1 MTVSSRRRHKFFLAG
16 LRWLV
21 FFFWCALGLQVFFV
35 ARIAMMRY
43 VDPGSTAFQRSE
55 LGRISHKYSSFRW
68 SQKWV
73 DRPKL
78 PAHIQRAV
86 IASEDDIFASHTGV
100 QWEALERAWSK
111 NARAEA
117 KAQAKNQSPKVVGGS
132 TITQQLAKNLFLS
145 GERTFFRKAQE
156 LVLTLVLVFAGVA
169 TITELQEQVALFSQN
184 YEALQLDEL
193 PLTLLVLSLGLWWF
207 AWRRT
212 QEAHAQLQERS
223 RSELKV
229 QELLQHKSDLLQ
241 RLYTAKED
249 ERLALARELH
259 DEMGQTSTA
268 IRTEVAVLQRIG
280 RLHPEAD
287 ESVKRIAESA
297 QHLSQMTRQMLHRL
311 RPPALDS
318 MGLEQA
324 LMTLCDNWQ
333 NSTQNL
339 CEFKTS
345 ALPEGLNDYAC
356 VTVYRIVQEALT
368 NVTRH
373 AHAKHVRVQLTL
385 DSQ

>member
-1 MTVSSRRRHKFFLAG
+1 MKPTQLRKDLSLIAVLVLA
-16 LRWLV
+16 
-21 FFFWCALGLQVFFV
+21 FWVLAS
-35 ARIAMMRY
+35 M
-43 VDPGSTAFQRSE
+43 SE
-55 LGRISHKYSSFRW
+55 LS
-68 SQKWV
+68 
-73 DRPKL
+73 
-78 PAHIQRAV
+78 
-86 IASEDDIFASHTGV
+86 
-100 QWEALERAWSK
+100 
-111 NARAEA
+111 
-117 KAQAKNQSPKVVGGS
+117 
-132 TITQQLAKNLFLS
+132 
-145 GERTFFRKAQE
+145 
-156 LVLTLVLVFAGVA
+156 
-169 TITELQEQVALFSQN
+169 EQVSIFSQR
-184 YEALQLDEL
+184 YEKIQLDEL
-193 PLTLLVLSLGLWWF
+193 PLTLLVLSIGLIWF

-324 LMTLCDNWQ
+324 LMSLCDNWQ
-333 NSTQNL
+333 NSTQNV
-339 CEFKTS
+339 CELKTS

-373 AHAKHVRVQLTL
+373 ANAKHVRVELTL
-385 DSQ
+385 DTQGLNLNIEDDGQGMADTQAVHQGFGLLGMQERVASVAGRMSISSKLGQGVRLAIQIPKGSL

>member
-1 MTVSSRRRHKFFLAG
+1 MKFT
-16 LRWLV
+16 
-21 FFFWCALGLQVFFV
+21 Q
-35 ARIAMMRY
+35 I
-43 VDPGSTAFQRSE
+43 
-55 LGRISHKYSSFRW
+55 
-68 SQKWV
+68 QK
-73 DRPKL
+73 DL
-78 PAHIQRAV
+78 
-86 IASEDDIFASHTGV
+86 
-100 QWEALERAWSK
+100 L
-111 NARAEA
+111 
-117 KAQAKNQSPKVVGGS
+117 
-132 TITQQLAKNLFLS
+132 
-145 GERTFFRKAQE
+145 
-156 LVLTLVLVFAGVA
+156 LVLILVLVFAGVA
-169 TITELQEQVALFSQN
+169 TLTELQEQVALFSQN

-212 QEAHAQLQERS
+212 QEAHAQLKERS

-280 RLHPEAD
+280 RLHPEAN

-324 LMTLCDNWQ
+324 LMSLCDNWQ
-333 NSTQNL
+333 QNTQTV
-339 CEFKTS
+339 CEFKVPT
-345 ALPEGLNDYAC
+345 LPEGLNDYAC

-373 AHAKHVRVQLTL
+373 ANAKHVRVELTL
-385 DSQ
+385 DSQGLNLNIEDDGQGMADTQAVHQGFGLLGMQERVASVAGRMSISSELGQGLRLAIQIPKVSL

>member
-1 MTVSSRRRHKFFLAG
+1 MKFKQIHK
-16 LRWLV
+16 
-21 FFFWCALGLQVFFV
+21 
-35 ARIAMMRY
+35 
-43 VDPGSTAFQRSE
+43 D
-55 LGRISHKYSSFRW
+55 
-68 SQKWV
+68 
-73 DRPKL
+73 
-78 PAHIQRAV
+78 
-86 IASEDDIFASHTGV
+86 
-100 QWEALERAWSK
+100 
-111 NARAEA
+111 
-117 KAQAKNQSPKVVGGS
+117 
-132 TITQQLAKNLFLS
+132 LS
-145 GERTFFRKAQE
+145 
-156 LVLTLVLVFAGVA
+156 LVLIVVLVFAGVA

-207 AWRRT
+207 AWRRS

-259 DEMGQTSTA
+259 DDMGQTSTA

-287 ESVKRIAESA
+287 ASVKRISESA

-324 LMTLCDNWQ
+324 LIALCEDWQ
-333 NSTQNL
+333 NSNQKSL
-339 CEFKTS
+339 CEFNAS

-373 AHAKHVRVQLTL
+373 ANAKHVKVQLTL
-385 DSQ
+385 YEQGLHLNIEDDGRGMADTQAVHQGFGLLGMQERVASVAGSLSISSKLGRGLRLAIQIPRESL

>member
-1 MTVSSRRRHKFFLAG
+1 MKFKQIHK
-16 LRWLV
+16 
-21 FFFWCALGLQVFFV
+21 
-35 ARIAMMRY
+35 
-43 VDPGSTAFQRSE
+43 D
-55 LGRISHKYSSFRW
+55 
-68 SQKWV
+68 
-73 DRPKL
+73 
-78 PAHIQRAV
+78 
-86 IASEDDIFASHTGV
+86 
-100 QWEALERAWSK
+100 
-111 NARAEA
+111 
-117 KAQAKNQSPKVVGGS
+117 
-132 TITQQLAKNLFLS
+132 LS
-145 GERTFFRKAQE
+145 
-156 LVLTLVLVFAGVA
+156 LVLIVVLVFAGVA
-169 TITELQEQVALFSQN
+169 TMTELQEQVALFSKN

-212 QEAHAQLQERS
+212 QEAQAQLQERS

-259 DEMGQTSTA
+259 DDMGQTSTA

-287 ESVKRIAESA
+287 ESVKRIGESA

-333 NSTQNL
+333 QNTQTV
-339 CEFKTS
+339 CEFKLPT
-345 ALPEGLNDYAC
+345 LPEGLNDYAC

-385 DSQ
+385 DSQGLNLNIEDDGRGMADTQAVHPGFGLLGMQERVASVAGSLSISSKLGQGLRLAIQIPRESL

>member
-1 MTVSSRRRHKFFLAG
+1 MKFKQIHK
-16 LRWLV
+16 
-21 FFFWCALGLQVFFV
+21 
-35 ARIAMMRY
+35 
-43 VDPGSTAFQRSE
+43 D
-55 LGRISHKYSSFRW
+55 
-68 SQKWV
+68 
-73 DRPKL
+73 
-78 PAHIQRAV
+78 
-86 IASEDDIFASHTGV
+86 
-100 QWEALERAWSK
+100 
-111 NARAEA
+111 
-117 KAQAKNQSPKVVGGS
+117 
-132 TITQQLAKNLFLS
+132 LS
-145 GERTFFRKAQE
+145 
-156 LVLTLVLVFAGVA
+156 LVLIVVLVFAGVA

-184 YEALQLDEL
+184 YEAVQLDEL

-207 AWRRT
+207 AWRRS
-212 QEAHAQLQERS
+212 QEAHAQLQERIS
-223 RSELKV
+223 SEHKV

-259 DEMGQTSTA
+259 DDMGQTSTA

-287 ESVKRIAESA
+287 ASVKRISESA

-324 LMTLCDNWQ
+324 LIALCEVWQ
-333 NSTQNL
+333 NSNQKSL
-339 CEFKTS
+339 CEFNAS

-385 DSQ
+385 DSQGLNLNIEDDGRGMADTQAVHPGFGLLGMQERVASVAGSLSISSKLGQGLRLAIQIPKESL

>member
-1 MTVSSRRRHKFFLAG
+1 MKFTK
-16 LRWLV
+16 
-21 FFFWCALGLQVFFV
+21 
-35 ARIAMMRY
+35 I
-43 VDPGSTAFQRSE
+43 
-55 LGRISHKYSSFRW
+55 
-68 SQKWV
+68 QK
-73 DRPKL
+73 DL
-78 PAHIQRAV
+78 
-86 IASEDDIFASHTGV
+86 
-100 QWEALERAWSK
+100 L
-111 NARAEA
+111 
-117 KAQAKNQSPKVVGGS
+117 
-132 TITQQLAKNLFLS
+132 
-145 GERTFFRKAQE
+145 
-156 LVLTLVLVFAGVA
+156 LVLILVLAFAGVA
-169 TITELQEQVALFSQN
+169 TLTELQEQVALFSQN

-324 LMTLCDNWQ
+324 LMSLCDNWQ
-333 NSTQNL
+333 NSTQNV
-339 CEFKTS
+339 CELKTS

-373 AHAKHVRVQLTL
+373 ANANHVRVELTL
-385 DSQ
+385 DTQGLNLNIEDDGQGMADTQAVHQGFGLLGMQERVASVAGRLSISSKLGQGVRLAIQIPKESL

>member
-1 MTVSSRRRHKFFLAG
+1 MKPTQLRKDLSLIAVLVLA
-16 LRWLV
+16 
-21 FFFWCALGLQVFFV
+21 FWVLAS
-35 ARIAMMRY
+35 M
-43 VDPGSTAFQRSE
+43 SE
-55 LGRISHKYSSFRW
+55 LS
-68 SQKWV
+68 
-73 DRPKL
+73 
-78 PAHIQRAV
+78 
-86 IASEDDIFASHTGV
+86 
-100 QWEALERAWSK
+100 
-111 NARAEA
+111 
-117 KAQAKNQSPKVVGGS
+117 
-132 TITQQLAKNLFLS
+132 
-145 GERTFFRKAQE
+145 
-156 LVLTLVLVFAGVA
+156 
-169 TITELQEQVALFSQN
+169 EQVSIFSQR
-184 YEALQLDEL
+184 YEKIQLDEL
-193 PLTLLVLSLGLWWF
+193 PLTLLVLSIGLIWF

-324 LMTLCDNWQ
+324 LVSLCDNWQ
-333 NSTQNL
+333 QNTQTF
-339 CEFKTS
+339 CEFKVPT
-345 ALPEGLNDYAC
+345 LPEGLNDYAC

-373 AHAKHVRVQLTL
+373 ANAKHVRVELTL
-385 DSQ
+385 DTQGLNLNIEDDGQGMADTQAVHQGFGLLGMQERVASVAGRMSISSKLGQGVRLAIQIPKESL

>member
-1 MTVSSRRRHKFFLAG
+1 MK
-16 LRWLV
+16 
-21 FFFWCALGLQVFFV
+21 
-35 ARIAMMRY
+35 
-43 VDPGSTAFQRSE
+43 
-55 LGRISHKYSSFRW
+55 
-68 SQKWV
+68 
-73 DRPKL
+73 
-78 PAHIQRAV
+78 
-86 IASEDDIFASHTGV
+86 
-100 QWEALERAWSK
+100 
-111 NARAEA
+111 
-117 KAQAKNQSPKVVGGS
+117 
-132 TITQQLAKNLFLS
+132 ITQIHKDLL
-145 GERTFFRKAQE
+145 
-156 LVLTLVLVFAGVA
+156 LVLILVLVFAGVA
-169 TITELQEQVALFSQN
+169 TLTELQEQVALFSQN

-324 LMTLCDNWQ
+324 LMSLCDNWQ
-333 NSTQNL
+333 QNAQTL
-339 CEFKTS
+339 CEFKVPT
-345 ALPEGLNDYAC
+345 LPEGLNDYAC

-385 DSQ
+385 DSQGLNLKIEDDGRGMADTQAVHPGFGLLGMQERVASVAGRISISSKLGQGVRLAIQIPKESL

>member
-1 MTVSSRRRHKFFLAG
+1 MK
-16 LRWLV
+16 
-21 FFFWCALGLQVFFV
+21 
-35 ARIAMMRY
+35 
-43 VDPGSTAFQRSE
+43 
-55 LGRISHKYSSFRW
+55 
-68 SQKWV
+68 
-73 DRPKL
+73 
-78 PAHIQRAV
+78 
-86 IASEDDIFASHTGV
+86 
-100 QWEALERAWSK
+100 
-111 NARAEA
+111 
-117 KAQAKNQSPKVVGGS
+117 
-132 TITQQLAKNLFLS
+132 ITQIYKDLL
-145 GERTFFRKAQE
+145 
-156 LVLTLVLVFAGVA
+156 LVLIVVLVFAGVA

-212 QEAHAQLQERS
+212 QEAQAQLQERS

-259 DEMGQTSTA
+259 DDMGQTSTA

-287 ESVKRIAESA
+287 ESVKRIGESA

-333 NSTQNL
+333 QNTQTV
-339 CEFKTS
+339 CEFKLPT
-345 ALPEGLNDYAC
+345 LPEGLNDYAC

-385 DSQ
+385 DSQGLNLNIEDDGRGMADTQAVHPGFGLLGMQERVASVAGSLSISSKLGQGLRLAIQIPRESL

>member
-1 MTVSSRRRHKFFLAG
+1 MKPTQLRKDLSLIAVLVLA
-16 LRWLV
+16 
-21 FFFWCALGLQVFFV
+21 FWVLAS
-35 ARIAMMRY
+35 M
-43 VDPGSTAFQRSE
+43 SE
-55 LGRISHKYSSFRW
+55 LS
-68 SQKWV
+68 
-73 DRPKL
+73 
-78 PAHIQRAV
+78 
-86 IASEDDIFASHTGV
+86 
-100 QWEALERAWSK
+100 
-111 NARAEA
+111 
-117 KAQAKNQSPKVVGGS
+117 
-132 TITQQLAKNLFLS
+132 
-145 GERTFFRKAQE
+145 
-156 LVLTLVLVFAGVA
+156 
-169 TITELQEQVALFSQN
+169 EQVSIFSQR
-184 YEALQLDEL
+184 YEKIQLDEL
-193 PLTLLVLSLGLWWF
+193 PLTLLVLSIGLIWF

-324 LMTLCDNWQ
+324 LMSLCDNWQ
-333 NSTQNL
+333 NSTHNV
-339 CEFKTS
+339 CELKTS
-345 ALPEGLNDYAC
+345 ALPEGLNDYDC

-373 AHAKHVRVQLTL
+373 ANAKHVRVQLTL
-385 DSQ
+385 DTQGLNLNIEDDGQGMADTQAVHQGFGLLGMQERVASVAGRMSISSKLGQGVRLAIQIPKGSL

>member
-1 MTVSSRRRHKFFLAG
+1 M
-16 LRWLV
+16 
-21 FFFWCALGLQVFFV
+21 
-35 ARIAMMRY
+35 
-43 VDPGSTAFQRSE
+43 
-55 LGRISHKYSSFRW
+55 
-68 SQKWV
+68 
-73 DRPKL
+73 
-78 PAHIQRAV
+78 
-86 IASEDDIFASHTGV
+86 
-100 QWEALERAWSK
+100 
-111 NARAEA
+111 
-117 KAQAKNQSPKVVGGS
+117 
-132 TITQQLAKNLFLS
+132 
-145 GERTFFRKAQE
+145 
-156 LVLTLVLVFAGVA
+156 
-169 TITELQEQVALFSQN
+169 
-184 YEALQLDEL
+184 QLDEL

-207 AWRRT
+207 AWRRS
-212 QEAHAQLQERS
+212 QEAHAELQERIS
-223 RSELKV
+223 SELKV

-241 RLYTAKED
+241 RIYTAKED

-259 DEMGQTSTA
+259 DDMGQTSTA

-287 ESVKRIAESA
+287 ASVKRISESA

-324 LMTLCDNWQ
+324 LIALCEVWQ
-333 NSTQNL
+333 NSNQKSL
-339 CEFKTS
+339 CEFNAS

-385 DSQ
+385 DSQGLNLNIEDDGRGMADTQAVHPGFGLLGMQERVASVAGRLSISSKLGQGLRLAIQIPKESL

>member
-1 MTVSSRRRHKFFLAG
+1 MK
-16 LRWLV
+16 
-21 FFFWCALGLQVFFV
+21 
-35 ARIAMMRY
+35 
-43 VDPGSTAFQRSE
+43 
-55 LGRISHKYSSFRW
+55 
-68 SQKWV
+68 
-73 DRPKL
+73 
-78 PAHIQRAV
+78 
-86 IASEDDIFASHTGV
+86 
-100 QWEALERAWSK
+100 
-111 NARAEA
+111 
-117 KAQAKNQSPKVVGGS
+117 
-132 TITQQLAKNLFLS
+132 ITQIHKDLL
-145 GERTFFRKAQE
+145 
-156 LVLTLVLVFAGVA
+156 LVLLLVLVFAGVA

-324 LMTLCDNWQ
+324 LMSLCDNWQ
-333 NSTQNL
+333 QNAQTL
-339 CEFKTS
+339 CEFKVPT
-345 ALPEGLNDYAC
+345 LPEGLNDYAC

-373 AHAKHVRVQLTL
+373 ANAKHVRVELTL
-385 DSQ
+385 DSQGLNLNIEDDGQGMADTQAVHQGFGLLGMQERVASVAGRMSISSKLGQGLRLAIQIPKVSL

>member
-1 MTVSSRRRHKFFLAG
+1 MKPTQLRKDLSLIAVLVLA
-16 LRWLV
+16 
-21 FFFWCALGLQVFFV
+21 FWVLAS
-35 ARIAMMRY
+35 M
-43 VDPGSTAFQRSE
+43 SE
-55 LGRISHKYSSFRW
+55 LS
-68 SQKWV
+68 
-73 DRPKL
+73 
-78 PAHIQRAV
+78 
-86 IASEDDIFASHTGV
+86 
-100 QWEALERAWSK
+100 
-111 NARAEA
+111 
-117 KAQAKNQSPKVVGGS
+117 
-132 TITQQLAKNLFLS
+132 
-145 GERTFFRKAQE
+145 
-156 LVLTLVLVFAGVA
+156 
-169 TITELQEQVALFSQN
+169 EQVSIFSQR
-184 YEALQLDEL
+184 YEKIQLDEL
-193 PLTLLVLSLGLWWF
+193 PLTLLVLSIGLIWF

-287 ESVKRIAESA
+287 ASVKRISESA

-324 LMTLCDNWQ
+324 LIALCEVWQ
-333 NSTQNL
+333 NSNQKSL
-339 CEFKTS
+339 CEFNAS

-373 AHAKHVRVQLTL
+373 ANAKHVKVQLTL
-385 DSQ
+385 YEQGLHLNIEDDGRGMADTQAVHQGFGLLGMQERVASVAGRMSISSKLGQGVRLAIQIPKESL

>member
-1 MTVSSRRRHKFFLAG
+1 MKPTQLRKDLSLIAVLVLA
-16 LRWLV
+16 
-21 FFFWCALGLQVFFV
+21 FWVLAS
-35 ARIAMMRY
+35 M
-43 VDPGSTAFQRSE
+43 SE
-55 LGRISHKYSSFRW
+55 LS
-68 SQKWV
+68 
-73 DRPKL
+73 
-78 PAHIQRAV
+78 
-86 IASEDDIFASHTGV
+86 
-100 QWEALERAWSK
+100 
-111 NARAEA
+111 
-117 KAQAKNQSPKVVGGS
+117 
-132 TITQQLAKNLFLS
+132 
-145 GERTFFRKAQE
+145 
-156 LVLTLVLVFAGVA
+156 
-169 TITELQEQVALFSQN
+169 EQVSIFSQR
-184 YEALQLDEL
+184 YEKIQLDEL
-193 PLTLLVLSLGLWWF
+193 PLTLLVLSIGLIWF

-324 LMTLCDNWQ
+324 LVSLCDNWQ

-373 AHAKHVRVQLTL
+373 ANAKHVRVQLTL
-385 DSQ
+385 NTQGLNLNIEDDGQGMADTQAVHQGFGLLGMQERVASVAGRMSISSKLGQGVRLAIQIPKGSL

>member
-1 MTVSSRRRHKFFLAG
+1 MKPTQLRKDLSLIAVLVLA
-16 LRWLV
+16 
-21 FFFWCALGLQVFFV
+21 FWVLAS
-35 ARIAMMRY
+35 M
-43 VDPGSTAFQRSE
+43 SE
-55 LGRISHKYSSFRW
+55 LS
-68 SQKWV
+68 
-73 DRPKL
+73 
-78 PAHIQRAV
+78 
-86 IASEDDIFASHTGV
+86 
-100 QWEALERAWSK
+100 
-111 NARAEA
+111 
-117 KAQAKNQSPKVVGGS
+117 
-132 TITQQLAKNLFLS
+132 
-145 GERTFFRKAQE
+145 
-156 LVLTLVLVFAGVA
+156 
-169 TITELQEQVALFSQN
+169 EQVSIFSQR
-184 YEALQLDEL
+184 YEKIQLDEL
-193 PLTLLVLSLGLWWF
+193 PLTLLVLSIGLIWF

-324 LMTLCDNWQ
+324 LMSLCDNWQ
-333 NSTQNL
+333 NSTQNVCDL
-339 CEFKTS
+339 KTS

-373 AHAKHVRVQLTL
+373 ANAKHVRVQLTL
-385 DSQ
+385 NTQGLNLNIEDDGQGMADTQAVHQGFGLLGMQERVASVAGRMSISSKLGQGVRLAIQIPKESL

>member
-1 MTVSSRRRHKFFLAG
+1 MKFKQIHK
-16 LRWLV
+16 
-21 FFFWCALGLQVFFV
+21 
-35 ARIAMMRY
+35 
-43 VDPGSTAFQRSE
+43 D
-55 LGRISHKYSSFRW
+55 
-68 SQKWV
+68 
-73 DRPKL
+73 
-78 PAHIQRAV
+78 
-86 IASEDDIFASHTGV
+86 
-100 QWEALERAWSK
+100 
-111 NARAEA
+111 
-117 KAQAKNQSPKVVGGS
+117 
-132 TITQQLAKNLFLS
+132 LS
-145 GERTFFRKAQE
+145 
-156 LVLTLVLVFAGVA
+156 LVLIVVLVFAGVA
-169 TITELQEQVALFSQN
+169 TMTELQEQVALFSQN

-207 AWRRT
+207 AWRRS

-259 DEMGQTSTA
+259 DDMGQTSTA

-287 ESVKRIAESA
+287 ESVKRIGESA

-333 NSTQNL
+333 QNTQTV
-339 CEFKTS
+339 CEFKLPT
-345 ALPEGLNDYAC
+345 LPEGLNDYAC

-385 DSQ
+385 DSQGLNLNIEDDGRGMADTQAVHPGFGLLGMQERVASVAGRLSISSKLGQGLRLAIQIPKESL

>member
-1 MTVSSRRRHKFFLAG
+1 MKPT
-16 LRWLV
+16 
-21 FFFWCALGLQVFFV
+21 Q
-35 ARIAMMRY
+35 I
-43 VDPGSTAFQRSE
+43 
-55 LGRISHKYSSFRW
+55 
-68 SQKWV
+68 QK
-73 DRPKL
+73 DL
-78 PAHIQRAV
+78 
-86 IASEDDIFASHTGV
+86 
-100 QWEALERAWSK
+100 L
-111 NARAEA
+111 
-117 KAQAKNQSPKVVGGS
+117 
-132 TITQQLAKNLFLS
+132 
-145 GERTFFRKAQE
+145 
-156 LVLTLVLVFAGVA
+156 LVLILVLAFAGVA
-169 TITELQEQVALFSQN
+169 TLTELQEQVALFSQN

-324 LMTLCDNWQ
+324 LMSLCDNWQ
-333 NSTQNL
+333 NSTQNV
-339 CEFKTS
+339 CELKTS

-373 AHAKHVRVQLTL
+373 ANAKHVRVQLTL
-385 DSQ
+385 DRQGLNLNIEDDGQGMADTQAVHQGFGLLGMQERVASVAGRMSISSKLGQGVRLAIQIPKGSL

>member
-1 MTVSSRRRHKFFLAG
+1 MKFKQIHK
-16 LRWLV
+16 
-21 FFFWCALGLQVFFV
+21 
-35 ARIAMMRY
+35 
-43 VDPGSTAFQRSE
+43 D
-55 LGRISHKYSSFRW
+55 
-68 SQKWV
+68 
-73 DRPKL
+73 
-78 PAHIQRAV
+78 
-86 IASEDDIFASHTGV
+86 
-100 QWEALERAWSK
+100 
-111 NARAEA
+111 
-117 KAQAKNQSPKVVGGS
+117 
-132 TITQQLAKNLFLS
+132 LS
-145 GERTFFRKAQE
+145 
-156 LVLTLVLVFAGVA
+156 LVLIVVLVFAGVA

-184 YEALQLDEL
+184 YEAVQLDEL

-207 AWRRT
+207 AWRRS
-212 QEAHAQLQERS
+212 QEAHAQLQERIS
-223 RSELKV
+223 SEHKV

-259 DEMGQTSTA
+259 DDMGQTSTA

-324 LMTLCDNWQ
+324 LVSLCDNWQ

-373 AHAKHVRVQLTL
+373 ANAKHVRVQLTL
-385 DSQ
+385 NTQGLNLNIEDDGQGMADTQAVHQGFGLLGMQERVASVAGHMTISSKLGQGVRLAIQIPKESL

>member
-1 MTVSSRRRHKFFLAG
+1 MKPT
-16 LRWLV
+16 
-21 FFFWCALGLQVFFV
+21 Q
-35 ARIAMMRY
+35 I
-43 VDPGSTAFQRSE
+43 
-55 LGRISHKYSSFRW
+55 
-68 SQKWV
+68 QK
-73 DRPKL
+73 DL
-78 PAHIQRAV
+78 
-86 IASEDDIFASHTGV
+86 
-100 QWEALERAWSK
+100 L
-111 NARAEA
+111 
-117 KAQAKNQSPKVVGGS
+117 
-132 TITQQLAKNLFLS
+132 
-145 GERTFFRKAQE
+145 
-156 LVLTLVLVFAGVA
+156 LVLILVLAFAGVA
-169 TITELQEQVALFSQN
+169 TLTELQEQVALFSQN

-324 LMTLCDNWQ
+324 LVSLCDNWQ

-373 AHAKHVRVQLTL
+373 ANAKHVRVQLTL
-385 DSQ
+385 NTQGLNLNIEDDGQGMADTQAVHQGFGLLGMQERVASVAGRMSISSKLGQGVRLAIQIPKGSL

>member
-1 MTVSSRRRHKFFLAG
+1 MKFTKIHKDLF
-16 LRWLV
+16 
-21 FFFWCALGLQVFFV
+21 
-35 ARIAMMRY
+35 
-43 VDPGSTAFQRSE
+43 
-55 LGRISHKYSSFRW
+55 
-68 SQKWV
+68 
-73 DRPKL
+73 
-78 PAHIQRAV
+78 
-86 IASEDDIFASHTGV
+86 GV
-100 QWEALERAWSK
+100 LM
-111 NARAEA
+111 
-117 KAQAKNQSPKVVGGS
+117 
-132 TITQQLAKNLFLS
+132 
-145 GERTFFRKAQE
+145 
-156 LVLTLVLVFAGVA
+156 LVFAGVA
-169 TITELQEQVALFSQN
+169 TITELQERVALFSQD

-212 QEAHAQLQERS
+212 QEAHARLQERIS
-223 RSELKV
+223 SELKV

-241 RLYTAKED
+241 RIYTAKED
-249 ERLALARELH
+249 ERSALARELH
-259 DEMGQTSTA
+259 DDMGQTSTA

-280 RLHPEAD
+280 RLHPDAD
-287 ESVKRIAESA
+287 ASVKRISESA

-324 LMTLCDNWQ
+324 LIALCEVWQ
-333 NSTQNL
+333 NSNQSL

-373 AHAKHVRVQLTL
+373 ANAKHVKVQLTL
-385 DSQ
+385 DSQGLNLKIEDDGRGMADTQAVHQGFGLLGMQERVASVAGHMSISSKLGQGVRLAIQIPKESL

>member
-1 MTVSSRRRHKFFLAG
+1 MKFTKIHKDL
-16 LRWLV
+16 LLV
-21 FFFWCALGLQVFFV
+21 FL
-35 ARIAMMRY
+35 
-43 VDPGSTAFQRSE
+43 
-55 LGRISHKYSSFRW
+55 
-68 SQKWV
+68 
-73 DRPKL
+73 
-78 PAHIQRAV
+78 
-86 IASEDDIFASHTGV
+86 
-100 QWEALERAWSK
+100 
-111 NARAEA
+111 
-117 KAQAKNQSPKVVGGS
+117 
-132 TITQQLAKNLFLS
+132 
-145 GERTFFRKAQE
+145 
-156 LVLTLVLVFAGVA
+156 LVSVFAGVA
-169 TITELQEQVALFSQN
+169 TLTELQEQVALFSQN
-184 YEALQLDEL
+184 YEAVQLDEL

-324 LMTLCDNWQ
+324 LMSLCDNWQ

-339 CEFKTS
+339 CELKTS

-373 AHAKHVRVQLTL
+373 ANAKHVRVQLTL
-385 DSQ
+385 NTQGLNLNIEDDGQGMADTQAVHQGFGLLGMQERVASVAGRMSISSKLGQGVRLAIQIPKESL

>member
-1 MTVSSRRRHKFFLAG
+1 MKFT
-16 LRWLV
+16 
-21 FFFWCALGLQVFFV
+21 Q
-35 ARIAMMRY
+35 I
-43 VDPGSTAFQRSE
+43 
-55 LGRISHKYSSFRW
+55 
-68 SQKWV
+68 QK
-73 DRPKL
+73 DL
-78 PAHIQRAV
+78 
-86 IASEDDIFASHTGV
+86 
-100 QWEALERAWSK
+100 L
-111 NARAEA
+111 
-117 KAQAKNQSPKVVGGS
+117 
-132 TITQQLAKNLFLS
+132 
-145 GERTFFRKAQE
+145 
-156 LVLTLVLVFAGVA
+156 LVLILVLVFAGVA
-169 TITELQEQVALFSQN
+169 TLTELQEQVALFSQN

-212 QEAHAQLQERS
+212 QEAHAQLKERS

-280 RLHPEAD
+280 RLHPEAN

-324 LMTLCDNWQ
+324 LMSLCDNWQ
-333 NSTQNL
+333 QNAQTV
-339 CEFKTS
+339 CEFKVPT
-345 ALPEGLNDYAC
+345 LPEGLNDYAC

-385 DSQ
+385 DSQGLNLKIEDDGRGMADTQAVHPGFGLLGMQERVASVAGRMSISSKLGQGLRLAIQIPKESL

>member
-1 MTVSSRRRHKFFLAG
+1 MKFKQIHK
-16 LRWLV
+16 
-21 FFFWCALGLQVFFV
+21 
-35 ARIAMMRY
+35 
-43 VDPGSTAFQRSE
+43 D
-55 LGRISHKYSSFRW
+55 
-68 SQKWV
+68 
-73 DRPKL
+73 
-78 PAHIQRAV
+78 
-86 IASEDDIFASHTGV
+86 
-100 QWEALERAWSK
+100 
-111 NARAEA
+111 
-117 KAQAKNQSPKVVGGS
+117 
-132 TITQQLAKNLFLS
+132 LS
-145 GERTFFRKAQE
+145 
-156 LVLTLVLVFAGVA
+156 LVLIVVLVFAGVA
-169 TITELQEQVALFSQN
+169 TMTELQEQVALFSQN

-212 QEAHAQLQERS
+212 QEAQAQLQERS

-259 DEMGQTSTA
+259 DDMGQTSTA

-287 ESVKRIAESA
+287 ESVKRIGESA

-333 NSTQNL
+333 QNTQTV
-339 CEFKTS
+339 CEFKLPT
-345 ALPEGLNDYAC
+345 LPEGLNDYAC

-373 AHAKHVRVQLTL
+373 ANAKHVRVQLTL
-385 DSQ
+385 DSKGLNLNIEDDGRGMADTQAVHPGFGLLGMQERVASVAGRLSISSKLGQGLRLAIQIPKESL

>member
-1 MTVSSRRRHKFFLAG
+1 MKFK
-16 LRWLV
+16 
-21 FFFWCALGLQVFFV
+21 Q
-35 ARIAMMRY
+35 IHN
-43 VDPGSTAFQRSE
+43 D
-55 LGRISHKYSSFRW
+55 
-68 SQKWV
+68 
-73 DRPKL
+73 
-78 PAHIQRAV
+78 
-86 IASEDDIFASHTGV
+86 
-100 QWEALERAWSK
+100 
-111 NARAEA
+111 
-117 KAQAKNQSPKVVGGS
+117 
-132 TITQQLAKNLFLS
+132 LS
-145 GERTFFRKAQE
+145 
-156 LVLTLVLVFAGVA
+156 LVLIVVLVFAGVA

-212 QEAHAQLQERS
+212 KEAHARLQERIS
-223 RSELKV
+223 SELKV

-241 RLYTAKED
+241 RIYTAKED

-259 DEMGQTSTA
+259 DDMGQTSTA

-280 RLHPEAD
+280 RLHPDAEA
-287 ESVKRIAESA
+287 SVKRISESA

-324 LMTLCDNWQ
+324 LIALCEVWQ
-333 NSTQNL
+333 NSNQKSL
-339 CEFKTS
+339 CEFNAS

-373 AHAKHVRVQLTL
+373 ANAKHVWVQLTL
-385 DSQ
+385 DSQGLNLNIEDDGRGMADTQAVHQGFGLLGMQERIASVAGRMSISSKIGQGLRLAIQIPKESL

>member
-1 MTVSSRRRHKFFLAG
+1 MKPTQLRKDLSLIAVLVLA
-16 LRWLV
+16 
-21 FFFWCALGLQVFFV
+21 FWVLAS
-35 ARIAMMRY
+35 M
-43 VDPGSTAFQRSE
+43 SE
-55 LGRISHKYSSFRW
+55 LS
-68 SQKWV
+68 
-73 DRPKL
+73 
-78 PAHIQRAV
+78 
-86 IASEDDIFASHTGV
+86 
-100 QWEALERAWSK
+100 
-111 NARAEA
+111 
-117 KAQAKNQSPKVVGGS
+117 
-132 TITQQLAKNLFLS
+132 
-145 GERTFFRKAQE
+145 
-156 LVLTLVLVFAGVA
+156 
-169 TITELQEQVALFSQN
+169 EQVSIFSQR
-184 YEALQLDEL
+184 YEKIQLDEL
-193 PLTLLVLSLGLWWF
+193 PLTLLVLSIGLIWF

-324 LMTLCDNWQ
+324 LMSLCDNWQ

-373 AHAKHVRVQLTL
+373 ANAKHVRVQLTL
-385 DSQ
+385 DTQGLNLNIEDDGQGMADTQAVHQGFGLLGMQERVASVAGRMSISSKLGQGVRLAIQIPKGSL

>member
-1 MTVSSRRRHKFFLAG
+1 MKFKQIHK
-16 LRWLV
+16 
-21 FFFWCALGLQVFFV
+21 
-35 ARIAMMRY
+35 
-43 VDPGSTAFQRSE
+43 D
-55 LGRISHKYSSFRW
+55 
-68 SQKWV
+68 
-73 DRPKL
+73 
-78 PAHIQRAV
+78 
-86 IASEDDIFASHTGV
+86 
-100 QWEALERAWSK
+100 
-111 NARAEA
+111 
-117 KAQAKNQSPKVVGGS
+117 
-132 TITQQLAKNLFLS
+132 LS
-145 GERTFFRKAQE
+145 
-156 LVLTLVLVFAGVA
+156 LVLIVVLVFAGVA

-184 YEALQLDEL
+184 YEAVQLDEL

-207 AWRRT
+207 AWRRS
-212 QEAHAQLQERS
+212 QEAHAELQERIS
-223 RSELKV
+223 SELKV

-241 RLYTAKED
+241 RIYTAKED

-259 DEMGQTSTA
+259 DDMGQTSTA

-280 RLHPEAD
+280 RLHPDAEA
-287 ESVKRIAESA
+287 SVKRISESA

-324 LMTLCDNWQ
+324 LIALCEVWQ
-333 NSTQNL
+333 NSNQKSL
-339 CEFKTS
+339 CEFNAS

-385 DSQ
+385 DSQGLNLNIEDDGRGMADTQAVHPGFGLLGMQERVASVAGRLSISSKLGQGLRLAIQIPKESL

>member
-1 MTVSSRRRHKFFLAG
+1 
-16 LRWLV
+16 
-21 FFFWCALGLQVFFV
+21 
-35 ARIAMMRY
+35 
-43 VDPGSTAFQRSE
+43 
-55 LGRISHKYSSFRW
+55 
-68 SQKWV
+68 
-73 DRPKL
+73 
-78 PAHIQRAV
+78 
-86 IASEDDIFASHTGV
+86 
-100 QWEALERAWSK
+100 
-111 NARAEA
+111 
-117 KAQAKNQSPKVVGGS
+117 
-132 TITQQLAKNLFLS
+132 
-145 GERTFFRKAQE
+145 
-156 LVLTLVLVFAGVA
+156 
-169 TITELQEQVALFSQN
+169 LQERVALFSQN

-287 ESVKRIAESA
+287 ESVKRIGESA

-333 NSTQNL
+333 QNTQTL
-339 CEFKTS
+339 CEFKVPT
-345 ALPEGLNDYAC
+345 LPEGLNDYAC

-385 DSQ
+385 DSQGLNLNIEDDGRGMADTQAVHPGFGLLGMQERVASVAGRMSITSKLGQGLRLAIQIPKESL

>member
-1 MTVSSRRRHKFFLAG
+1 MKF
-16 LRWLV
+16 
-21 FFFWCALGLQVFFV
+21 
-35 ARIAMMRY
+35 
-43 VDPGSTAFQRSE
+43 
-55 LGRISHKYSSFRW
+55 
-68 SQKWV
+68 
-73 DRPKL
+73 
-78 PAHIQRAV
+78 
-86 IASEDDIFASHTGV
+86 
-100 QWEALERAWSK
+100 
-111 NARAEA
+111 
-117 KAQAKNQSPKVVGGS
+117 
-132 TITQQLAKNLFLS
+132 TQILKDLL
-145 GERTFFRKAQE
+145 
-156 LVLTLVLVFAGVA
+156 LVLILVLVFAGVA
-169 TITELQEQVALFSQN
+169 TLIELQEQVALFSQN

-241 RLYTAKED
+241 RLYSAKED

-287 ESVKRIAESA
+287 ESVKRIGESA

-324 LMTLCDNWQ
+324 LMSLCDNWQ
-333 NSTQNL
+333 QNTQTV
-339 CEFKTS
+339 CEFKVPT
-345 ALPEGLNDYAC
+345 LPEGLNDYAC

-373 AHAKHVRVQLTL
+373 AHAKHVRVELTL
-385 DSQ
+385 DSQGLNLNIEDDGQGMADTQAVHPGFGLLGMQERVASVAGRISISSKLGQGVRLAIQIPKESL

>member
-1 MTVSSRRRHKFFLAG
+1 MKPTQLRKDLSLIAVLVLA
-16 LRWLV
+16 
-21 FFFWCALGLQVFFV
+21 FWVLAS
-35 ARIAMMRY
+35 M
-43 VDPGSTAFQRSE
+43 SE
-55 LGRISHKYSSFRW
+55 LS
-68 SQKWV
+68 
-73 DRPKL
+73 
-78 PAHIQRAV
+78 
-86 IASEDDIFASHTGV
+86 
-100 QWEALERAWSK
+100 
-111 NARAEA
+111 
-117 KAQAKNQSPKVVGGS
+117 
-132 TITQQLAKNLFLS
+132 
-145 GERTFFRKAQE
+145 
-156 LVLTLVLVFAGVA
+156 
-169 TITELQEQVALFSQN
+169 EQVSIFSQR
-184 YEALQLDEL
+184 YEKIQLDEL
-193 PLTLLVLSLGLWWF
+193 PLTLLVLSIGLIWF

-324 LMTLCDNWQ
+324 LVSLCDNWQ
-333 NSTQNL
+333 QNTQTV
-339 CEFKTS
+339 CEFKVPT
-345 ALPEGLNDYAC
+345 LPEGLNDYAC

-373 AHAKHVRVQLTL
+373 ANAKHVRVELTL
-385 DSQ
+385 DTQGLNLNIEDDGQGMADTQAVHQGFGLLGMQERVASVACRMSISSKLGQGVRLAIQIPKESL

>member
-1 MTVSSRRRHKFFLAG
+1 MKFT
-16 LRWLV
+16 
-21 FFFWCALGLQVFFV
+21 Q
-35 ARIAMMRY
+35 I
-43 VDPGSTAFQRSE
+43 
-55 LGRISHKYSSFRW
+55 
-68 SQKWV
+68 QK
-73 DRPKL
+73 DL
-78 PAHIQRAV
+78 
-86 IASEDDIFASHTGV
+86 
-100 QWEALERAWSK
+100 L
-111 NARAEA
+111 
-117 KAQAKNQSPKVVGGS
+117 
-132 TITQQLAKNLFLS
+132 
-145 GERTFFRKAQE
+145 
-156 LVLTLVLVFAGVA
+156 LVLILVLVFAGVA
-169 TITELQEQVALFSQN
+169 TLTELQEQVALFSQN

-212 QEAHAQLQERS
+212 QEAHAQLKERS

-324 LMTLCDNWQ
+324 LMSLCDNWQ
-333 NSTQNL
+333 QNAQTL
-339 CEFKTS
+339 CEFKVPT
-345 ALPEGLNDYAC
+345 LPEGLNDYAC

-373 AHAKHVRVQLTL
+373 ANAKHVRVELTL
-385 DSQ
+385 DSQGLNLNIEDDGQGMADTQAVHPGFGLLGMQERVASVAGRMSISSKLGQGLRLAIQIPKVSL

>member
-1 MTVSSRRRHKFFLAG
+1 MKFTK
-16 LRWLV
+16 
-21 FFFWCALGLQVFFV
+21 
-35 ARIAMMRY
+35 I
-43 VDPGSTAFQRSE
+43 
-55 LGRISHKYSSFRW
+55 
-68 SQKWV
+68 QK
-73 DRPKL
+73 DL
-78 PAHIQRAV
+78 
-86 IASEDDIFASHTGV
+86 
-100 QWEALERAWSK
+100 L
-111 NARAEA
+111 
-117 KAQAKNQSPKVVGGS
+117 
-132 TITQQLAKNLFLS
+132 
-145 GERTFFRKAQE
+145 
-156 LVLTLVLVFAGVA
+156 LVLILVLAFAGVA
-169 TITELQEQVALFSQN
+169 TLTELQEQVALFSQN

-212 QEAHAQLQERS
+212 QEAHARLQERS

-324 LMTLCDNWQ
+324 LMSLCDNWQ
-333 NSTQNL
+333 NSTQNV
-339 CEFKTS
+339 CELKTS

-373 AHAKHVRVQLTL
+373 ANAKHVRVELTL
-385 DSQ
+385 DTQGLNLNIEDDGQGMADTQAVHQGFGLLGMQERVASVAGSMSISSKLGQGVRLAIQIPKESL

>member
-1 MTVSSRRRHKFFLAG
+1 MKFKQIHK
-16 LRWLV
+16 
-21 FFFWCALGLQVFFV
+21 
-35 ARIAMMRY
+35 
-43 VDPGSTAFQRSE
+43 D
-55 LGRISHKYSSFRW
+55 
-68 SQKWV
+68 
-73 DRPKL
+73 
-78 PAHIQRAV
+78 
-86 IASEDDIFASHTGV
+86 
-100 QWEALERAWSK
+100 
-111 NARAEA
+111 
-117 KAQAKNQSPKVVGGS
+117 
-132 TITQQLAKNLFLS
+132 LS
-145 GERTFFRKAQE
+145 
-156 LVLTLVLVFAGVA
+156 LVLIVVLVFAGVA

-184 YEALQLDEL
+184 YEAVQLDEL

-207 AWRRT
+207 AWRRS
-212 QEAHAQLQERS
+212 QEAHAQLQERIS
-223 RSELKV
+223 SEHKV

-259 DEMGQTSTA
+259 DDMGQTSTA

-324 LMTLCDNWQ
+324 LVSLCDNWQ

-373 AHAKHVRVQLTL
+373 ANAKHVRVQLTL
-385 DSQ
+385 DTQGLNLNIEDDGQGMADTQAVHQGFGLLGMQERVASVAGHMTISSKLGQGVRLAIKIPKESL

>member
-1 MTVSSRRRHKFFLAG
+1 MK
-16 LRWLV
+16 
-21 FFFWCALGLQVFFV
+21 
-35 ARIAMMRY
+35 
-43 VDPGSTAFQRSE
+43 
-55 LGRISHKYSSFRW
+55 
-68 SQKWV
+68 
-73 DRPKL
+73 
-78 PAHIQRAV
+78 
-86 IASEDDIFASHTGV
+86 
-100 QWEALERAWSK
+100 
-111 NARAEA
+111 
-117 KAQAKNQSPKVVGGS
+117 
-132 TITQQLAKNLFLS
+132 ITQIHKDLL
-145 GERTFFRKAQE
+145 
-156 LVLTLVLVFAGVA
+156 LVLMVVLVFAGVA
-169 TITELQEQVALFSQN
+169 TMTELQEQVALFSQN

-241 RLYTAKED
+241 RLYSAKED

-280 RLHPEAD
+280 RLHPEAE
-287 ESVKRIAESA
+287 ESVKRIGESA
-297 QHLSQMTRQMLHRL
+297 QHLSQMTQKMLHRL

-333 NSTQNL
+333 QNTQTV
-339 CEFKTS
+339 CEFKVPT
-345 ALPEGLNDYAC
+345 LPEGLNDYAC

-385 DSQ
+385 DSQGLNLNIEDDGQGMADTQAVHPGFGLLGMQERVASVAGRMSISSKLGQGLRLAIQIPKESL